1 MRFLFVF
8 HRQEAPARALL
19 QRLGVAD
26 VVLIVIKQNQIE
38 PSPDEMEKLTRAGPT
53 EGAACGV
60 ARKYRKTIPQNINL
74 VVEPKEFR
82 PDDKVLEQWLVPPP
96 STARN
101 FELPSIE
108 FERAISGSNGR
119 LVATHKALATA
130 NDLEALRH
138 PFAGISATLLG
149 RLATGED
156 LGPMREWKSNHQVDF
171 AANGP
176 VSFKYEIRYGSER
189 QGRTSQWHLKAG
201 DRTSAEGAARIYF
214 DVLKFSVIHV
224 VVFHVGPH
232 PISGEY
238 VIPTLDLAFP

>member
-38 PSPDEMEKLTRAGPT
+38 PSPEEMEKLVGAGPT
-53 EGAACGV
+53 EAAACGV

-74 VVEPKEFR
+74 AVEPKEFR

-96 STARN
+96 STARS
-101 FELPSIE
+101 FQLPSIE

-119 LVATHKALATA
+119 LVAIPKALVTA

-149 RLATGED
+149 RLATGEA
-156 LGPMREWKSNHQVDF
+156 LGPMREWKATYQVDF

-176 VSFKYEIRYGSER
+176 VTYKYEIRYGPER
-189 QGRTSQWHLKAG
+189 QVRATQWHLKAG

-214 DVLKFSVIHV
+214 DVLNFSVLHV
-224 VVFHVGPH
+224 VIFHVGPH
-232 PISGEY
+232 PKNGEY
-238 VIPTLDLAFP
+238 VVPFLDLAFP